1 MKNTSVFGVA
11 GALLLFACGGET
23 LPAGGAPLAGEPVFA
38 PLATGSRWTY
48 RVTDAL
54 RGTFEKAVEVVGPAT
69 VPDSGV
75 AATLVVDT
83 EPTQEERAWLQV
95 KDGFLVRHRE
105 EDRAAG
111 VLVRATSW
119 SPAAPK
125 MLAAAAPAGW
135 TREVTVQERE
145 RGADGTEGLKDQTY
159 AFRVVRQDVRIQVP
173 AGAFTCLE
181 VERVRLDKTEPP
193 RTYWLAPGVGKV
205 REEGERLE
213 ELVAF
218 TPGS

>member
-1 MKNTSVFGVA
+1 MTRNVPVLVLGS
-11 GALLLFACGGET
+11 LLAACGGEPVSSGGDP
-23 LPAGGAPLAGEPVFA
+23 LPGEPVLA
-38 PLATGSRWTY
+38 PLSTGTRWTY
-48 RVTDAL
+48 RVTDL
-54 RGTFEKAVEVVGPAT
+54 LSGTFEKNVEVVGPAT
-69 VPDSGV
+69 VPDSG
-75 AATLVVDT
+75 AAAVLVKDT
-83 EPTQEERAWLQV
+83 EPTQEERAWLEV

-111 VLVRATSW
+111 VLVRMTRW

-135 TREVTVQERE
+135 TKEITVSERE
-145 RGADGTEGLKDQTY
+145 WHADGTEGVKDQTY
-159 AFRVVRQDVRIQVP
+159 AFRVVRQNVQIVVP
-173 AGAFTCLE
+173 AGTFTCLE
-181 VERVRLDKTEPP
+181 VERVRVDKLEPP
-193 RTYWLAPGVGKV
+193 RIYWLAPGVGKV